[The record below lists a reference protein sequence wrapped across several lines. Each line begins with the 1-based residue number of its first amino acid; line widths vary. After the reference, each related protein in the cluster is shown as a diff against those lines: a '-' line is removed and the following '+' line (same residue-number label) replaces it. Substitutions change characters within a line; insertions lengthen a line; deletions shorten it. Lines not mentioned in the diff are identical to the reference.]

1 MEILKDEKSKKKKKS
16 TGKLYI
22 YIKLLVING
31 LNISIRR

>member
-1 MEILKDEKSKKKKKS
+1 MEILKDEKSKKKKS